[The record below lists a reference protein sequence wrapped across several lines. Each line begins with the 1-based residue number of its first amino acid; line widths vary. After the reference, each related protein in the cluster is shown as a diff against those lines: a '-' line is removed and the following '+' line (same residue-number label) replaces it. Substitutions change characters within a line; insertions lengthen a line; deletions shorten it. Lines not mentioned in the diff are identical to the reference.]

1 MGANRETEQDHS
13 GRASHFSCEIPLRWG
28 DMDAFGHVNNTLY
41 LRYCE
46 EARFL
51 WLAERNISVSPESYP
66 VVVTIEC
73 SFLRPVFYPDTLR
86 LDCTAAEP
94 GRSSFMAYYKMY
106 TLGDPNQP
114 AAEASS
120 KIVWVNGQG
129 KSRPLPESIR
139 AWFAA
144 E

>member
-1 MGANRETEQDHS
+1 MGANRETEQDHN

-66 VVVTIEC
+66 VVVTIE
-73 SFLRPVFYPDTLR
+73 
-86 LDCTAAEP
+86 
-94 GRSSFMAYYKMY
+94 RSEERRVGKECRSWGSKQYLLQNKRKIY
-106 TLGDPNQP
+106 TS
-114 AAEASS
+114 EAIVSS
-120 KIVWVNGQG
+120 ERKTYIVIKAQTC
-129 KSRPLPESIR
+129 
-139 AWFAA
+139 
-144 E
+144 